1 MKREEFAINQRKSK
15 KRQIL
20 NAKREAVMQRLLGMP
35 LSQWMEQD
43 EEEPEEMK
51 EGEIQPEALG

>member
-20 NAKREAVMQRLLGMP
+20 KAKREAVMQRLLGMP